1 LDFVKE
7 YENIF
12 IKVKEWDAF
21 DDSDIER
28 NGLRE
33 HRDVDGTPAPEF
45 VSEFEQKLDRK
56 PGLATDVCCFL
67 DYSFDVDGST

>member
-33 HRDVDGTPAPEF
+33 HRDWTPAPEF
-45 VSEFEQKLDRK
+45 VSEFEQELDRK

-67 DYSFDVDGST
+67 DYSFDVDGSM